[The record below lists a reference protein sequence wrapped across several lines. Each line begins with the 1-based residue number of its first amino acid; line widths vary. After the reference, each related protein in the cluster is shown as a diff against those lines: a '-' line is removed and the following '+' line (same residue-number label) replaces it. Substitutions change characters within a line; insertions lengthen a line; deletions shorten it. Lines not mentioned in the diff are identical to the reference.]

1 MLTRRTLAVT
11 CMTASMLFALP
22 ASAKTLIYCSE
33 GSPEGFNLQLYASQ
47 TTADAS
53 SRQIYNR
60 LVEFK
65 LGSTA
70 VAPALAESWK
80 VSADGTT
87 YTFKLPRGVKWHS
100 TLTFTAFRDFNT
112 DDVIFSFNR
121 QFKKDHPFH
130 KVSGGNYEYFNGM
143 GMPELL
149 KSIEKVDDY
158 TVRFTLN

>member
-1 MLTRRTLAVT
+1 V
-11 CMTASMLFALP
+11 
-22 ASAKTLIYCSE
+22 
-33 GSPEGFNLQLYASQ
+33 G
-47 TTADAS
+47 
-53 SRQIYNR
+53 
-60 LVEFK
+60 FK

-70 VAPALAESWK
+70 VAPALAKSCK

-87 YTFKLPRGVKWHS
+87 YTFQLRRRVKWHS
-100 TLTFTAFRDFNT
+100 TLTFTASRDFNT

-158 TVRFTLN
+158 TVRFTLNQPEAPFITNFGMDFVSILSAEYADKMMAAGIPENSISIRFCRSRYRKP